1 MTLRVLILSL
11 SGERRYATLPAH
23 TEAAVPAGAKRI
35 VAATCPSDDDPCRL
49 VVRTVSYGK
58 ATR

>member
-23 TEAAVPAGAKRI
+23 TEMAVPVG
-35 VAATCPSDDDPCRL
+35 VAAACPSDDDPCRL
-49 VVRTVSYGK
+49 VLRTVSYGK